1 MMFYILSYFQK
12 HYKFTM
18 NKTFLYKNRRNNL
31 NKLKNTVIAM
41 KIKLNEKLNVF

>member
-1 MMFYILSYFQK
+1 
-12 HYKFTM
+12 M
-18 NKTFLYKNRRNNL
+18 NKTFLYKNRRINL